1 MSDAKANP
9 GDDATTTTHFGYRD
23 VPVAE
28 KRKLVGEVFTS
39 VARSYDRMNDLMSLG
54 IHRVWKRYFVGTS
67 GVKRG
72 DAVLDLAGGTGDVA
86 ALLHER
92 VRGDGDKRS
101 DGSVVLGD
109 INAGMLQV
117 GRDRLTDRGLVAGIE
132 YVQCNAEALPFADRS
147 FDLVTIAFGL
157 RNVTDK
163 PAALREMHRVLKI
176 GGRALVLEFSQVKA
190 DWFKPIYDFHSFQV
204 LPRLG
209 KLIANDAGS
218 YQYLAESIR
227 KHPPQDEL
235 QAMMEAAGFGRC
247 GFRNLTG
254 GIVAIHSG
262 YSV

>member
-1 MSDAKANP
+1 MNDPTSKPD
-9 GDDATTTTHFGYRD
+9 TTHFGYRE
-23 VPVAE
+23 VPIGE
-28 KRKLVGEVFTS
+28 KQKLVGGVFTS

-54 IHRVWKRYFVGTS
+54 VHRVWKRYFVGTS

-72 DAVLDLAGGTGDVA
+72 DAVLDLAGGTGDIA

-92 VRGDGDKRS
+92 VGADGR
-101 DGSVVLGD
+101 VVLGD
-109 INAGMLQV
+109 INGDMLSV
-117 GRDRLTDRGLVAGIE
+117 GRDRMTDRGLVAGIE
-132 YVQCNAEALPFADRS
+132 YVQCNAEALPFPDRS

-163 PAALREMHRVLKI
+163 PAALREMRRVLKI

-209 KLIANDAGS
+209 KLFAKDAGS

-235 QAMMEAAGFGRC
+235 QAMMEAASFARC
-247 GFRNLTG
+247 SYRNLSG